1 MRNTTDVRIRLTALA
16 EQKFTLAS
24 NNLTQR
30 QLSRLQRIYRFQ
42 YLKLRLT
49 IRFVCCWA
57 EAYIEHVT
65 LEAVFN
71 TALVWDDHIRTW
83 LGIIL
88 DPAHLD
94 YGTQNLGRRRSLFDH
109 NV

>member
-1 MRNTTDVRIRLTALA
+1 MKNENHFTA
-16 EQKFTLAS
+16 E
-24 NNLTQR
+24 NH
-30 QLSRLQRIYRFQ
+30 FQ
-42 YLKLRLT
+42 GFMTAYLREK
-49 IRFVCCWA
+49 A
-57 EAYIEHVT
+57 P
-65 LEAVFN
+65 
-71 TALVWDDHIRTW
+71 LVWDDHIRTW